1 MTISV
6 IFRNLMI
13 VSISELAIIEEDF
26 GCFFYMSVNLAY
38 VIPQLLYMCQDVMKF
53 DPWKK
58 I

>member
-1 MTISV
+1 
-6 IFRNLMI
+6 MI